1 MEGTAMCDILSGVAA
16 SSWNYGTKIRGELVV
31 NGVQMSA
38 ASSRLRDRVA
48 YVQTDNNF
56 TPDMSVRQTM
66 LFHAFLR
73 EPGTHARAR
82 DTKGR
87 INALIEDLGLAQ
99 VMEHTEYLQVLAI
112 GFQVAKI
119 AKL

>member
-1 MEGTAMCDILSGVAA
+1 
-16 SSWNYGTKIRGELVV
+16 
-31 NGVQMSA
+31 MSDHPA
-38 ASSRLRDRVA
+38 HF
-48 YVQTDNNF
+48 QTDNNF

-99 VMEHTEYLQVLAI
+99 VSVL
-112 GFQVAKI
+112 V
-119 AKL
+119 

>member
-1 MEGTAMCDILSGVAA
+1 MCVRRVVVTETEGTALCDIVSHQASKWWNYNTRIRGDTVINGVRLPAA
-16 SSWNYGTKIRGELVV
+16 ST
-31 NGVQMSA
+31 
-38 ASSRLRDRVA
+38 RLRDRVA

-99 VMEHTEYLQVLAI
+99 VINETIM
-112 GFQVAKI
+112 
-119 AKL
+119 

>member
-1 MEGTAMCDILSGVAA
+1 MEGTALCDILSGVAA

-99 VMEHTEYLQVLAI
+99 VLMEH
-112 GFQVAKI
+112 
-119 AKL
+119 

>member
-1 MEGTAMCDILSGVAA
+1 
-16 SSWNYGTKIRGELVV
+16 
-31 NGVQMSA
+31 
-38 ASSRLRDRVA
+38 
-48 YVQTDNNF
+48 
-56 TPDMSVRQTM
+56 MSVRQTM

-99 VMEHTEYLQVLAI
+99 VSVL
-112 GFQVAKI
+112 V
-119 AKL
+119 